1 MIKFDSENGKLEI
14 TGSIMDLSV
23 ESLAFIRSVY
33 RSINEENEKAAEV
46 YKDFLEKMIKNAFL
60 SSEELDRQAEEA
72 KKQTFKTMESIKGL
86 LDELREKMERMN
98 DEPDELKNSGD
109 TLHDEFERFLHGE
122 E

>member
-14 TGSIMDLSV
+14 SGSVMDISV
-23 ESLAFIRSVY
+23 ESLAFLRSVY
-33 RSINEENEKAAEV
+33 RSINEENDKAAEV

-72 KKQTFKTMESIKGL
+72 KKQTFKTMESIKGF
-86 LDELREKMERMN
+86 LDELREKMERMG
-98 DEPDELKNSGD
+98 DEPDKPKNSGD

>member
-14 TGSIMDLSV
+14 SGSIMDISV
-23 ESLAFIRSVY
+23 ESLAFLRSVY
-33 RSINEENEKAAEV
+33 RSINEENDKAAEV

-60 SSEELDRQAEEA
+60 SSEELNKQAEEA

-86 LDELREKMERMN
+86 LDELREKMERMD
-98 DEPDELKNSGD
+98 DEPDEPKNSGD

>member
-14 TGSIMDLSV
+14 TGSIMDISV
-23 ESLAFIRSVY
+23 ESLAFLRSVY
-33 RSINEENEKAAEV
+33 RSISEENEKAAEV

-86 LDELREKMERMN
+86 LDELREKMERAD
-98 DEPDELKNSGD
+98 DEFKESKNSGD

-122 E
+122 D